1 VVIKSAKLN
10 EILRFGGRDVDL
22 GHIGWLSKTDDSGL
36 TVRGL
41 KMGILL
47 METASPVFEAEVRAY
62 LYFIHVHF
70 QEADMY
76 VGVEEKVRS
85 RGR

>member
-1 VVIKSAKLN
+1 
-10 EILRFGGRDVDL
+10 
-22 GHIGWLSKTDDSGL
+22 L

-41 KMGILL
+41 KIGILL
-47 METASPVFEAEVRAY
+47 METASPVFEAGVRTY
-62 LYFIHVHF
+62 LDFIHVHL
-70 QEADMY
+70 QEDDMY